1 MSIEGHL
8 GPITPLEAEYVAA
21 AIMRDHLGFEDAR
34 VTTASGDG
42 GIDVVARQAVAQ
54 VKHWGSQVGRPAIQQ
69 LYGAR
74 GIDHSKKM
82 IFFCS
87 GGYSR
92 QAVAYAD
99 EVGVALF
106 TFDAAGSFGAV
117 NKSAQELGLAARRLA
132 EKAKKKA
139 ELEEAERRA
148 VIEAERAERA
158 AQHAKRA
165 AKKKTADKAYAA
177 SVAHRQAR
185 IDVGDIPLVTV
196 RSGCALPFVLL
207 ATLGFLA
214 EFKWSS
220 EPDPSG
226 LVLITIF
233 GTIAL
238 LFILVELI
246 VYLKLK
252 RAHKRKRR

>member
-21 AIMRDHLGFEDAR
+21 AIMRDHLGFQDAR

-82 IFFCS
+82 VFFCS

-92 QAVAYAD
+92 QAIAYAN

-117 NKSAQELGLAARRLA
+117 NKSAQELGLAARRAA
-132 EKAKKKA
+132 EELRRRT
-139 ELEEAERRA
+139 ELEEAQRRA
-148 VIEAERAERA
+148 DAEAE
-158 AQHAKRA
+158 QAKRA
-165 AKKKTADKAYAA
+165 AKKKASEEAYAA
-177 SVAHRQAR
+177 SLARRQAR
-185 IDVGDIPLVTV
+185 IDAGDIPLFTV

-207 ATLGFLA
+207 AMLGFLV
-214 EFKWSS
+214 EFFESP
-220 EPDPSG
+220 EPDLFG
-226 LVLITIF
+226 IVMIAIF
-233 GTIAL
+233 GTIAS
-238 LFILVELI
+238 LFFLVEI
-246 VYLKLK
+246 VVYLKLK

>member
-1 MSIEGHL
+1 MAIEGHL
-8 GPITPLEAEYVAA
+8 GPITPREAEFVAA
-21 AIMRDHLGFEDAR
+21 GIMRDHLGFKDAR

-42 GIDVVARQAVAQ
+42 GVDVVAKQAVAQ

-92 QAVAYAD
+92 QAVAYAN

-117 NKSAQELGLAARRLA
+117 NKSAQDLGLDARRAA
-132 EKAKKKA
+132 ERVKKQA
-139 ELEEAERRA
+139 ELEEAQRRA
-148 VIEAERAERA
+148 DAEAER
-158 AQHAKRA
+158 AKRA
-165 AKKKTADKAYAA
+165 AKKKASEEAYAA
-177 SVAHRQAR
+177 SLARRQAR
-185 IDVGDIPLVTV
+185 IDAGDIPLFTA

-207 ATLGFLA
+207 ASMGFLVELTA
-214 EFKWSS
+214 SS
-220 EPDPSG
+220 ERDPFG
-226 LVLITIF
+226 IVLASIF
-233 GTIAL
+233 GTIAS
-238 LFILVELI
+238 LFFLVEI
-246 VYLKLK
+246 IEYVKLK
-252 RAHKRKRR
+252 RADKRKRR